1 MDDINT
7 SSNVVTNN
15 VTGYSQAAS
24 AGVVPELSTIPAS
37 LPPIATA
44 TSDTSPGL
52 PAPSHNASLSSSLTP
67 DDNGSDMDVDN
78 DERVVSATDGESG
91 LVSATGESRHS
102 SLDATANATMNMV
115 GVTPGIE
122 CAPHSVLN
130 LDSLVSSTLPGW
142 LRGPAKYLVK
152 NFRGE
157 TEDELLVG
165 LFSLEMAWNPVSSL
179 IAFFHSFLIDV
190 NTSLIE
196 RWAQPTDRLSCPGGL
211 KMLVP

>member
-15 VTGYSQAAS
+15 VTGHSAS
-24 AGVVPELSTIPAS
+24 AGVVPELSTISAS

-52 PAPSHNASLSSSLTP
+52 PVPSHNASSSTTP

-78 DERVVSATDGESG
+78 DKRVVSATDGESG

-102 SLDATANATMNMV
+102 SLDATANATMNVV

-130 LDSLVSSTLPGW
+130 LDSLVFSTLPGW

-190 NTSLIE
+190 NISLIE
-196 RWAQPTDRLSCPGGL
+196 RWTQLTDRLSCPGGL

>member
-15 VTGYSQAAS
+15 VTGYSQAATGS

-91 LVSATGESRHS
+91 LVSATGESRLVSATGESRHS

-152 NFRGE
+152 NFCGE

-190 NTSLIE
+190 NTSLI
-196 RWAQPTDRLSCPGGL
+196 
-211 KMLVP
+211 

>member
-15 VTGYSQAAS
+15 VTGYSAT
-24 AGVVPELSTIPAS
+24 AGVVPELSTISAS

-44 TSDTSPGL
+44 TSDTSPV
-52 PAPSHNASLSSSLTP
+52 PSHNSSSSVTP

-102 SLDATANATMNMV
+102 SLDATANATMNVV

-130 LDSLVSSTLPGW
+130 LDSLVFSTLPGW

-196 RWAQPTDRLSCPGGL
+196 RWAQLTDRLSCPGGL
-211 KMLVP
+211 RMLVP

>member
-15 VTGYSQAAS
+15 VTGYSQAATGS

-91 LVSATGESRHS
+91 LVSATGESRLVSATGESRLVSATGESRHS

-190 NTSLIE
+190 NTSLI
-196 RWAQPTDRLSCPGGL
+196 
-211 KMLVP
+211 